1 VTKHRLS
8 EKGERVL
15 RFLYGLR
22 NRKIASALA
31 SRGFT
36 KDELEEGFALLKGA
50 TTVALSLL
58 PTVAADPQVVTEIDT
73 WENTWFPVVD
83 ATLARHYPEVHQKVF
98 LNLSQTEGPAVII
111 SVGTFVDR
119 ISALTKAEGGHGP
132 GGKEARKL
140 LARRGLTPQVIAEAE
155 ELLEAVKNVEPQPE
169 PPDLETQ
176 RETIAQ
182 AEQEMWAWYL
192 EWSRIARTVIKDRAM
207 LRQLG
212 FLKNGSGGGGGAP
225 DEIITDGTAPED
237 ERNGHHDGR
246 CAADRDP
253 AELIDRLHAGGAA
266 PPARNSGMA
275 SKLSSLGAP
284 GRSLARDRAGCRFGG
299 DRRSDAS
306 EPRALQ
312 PGLRPRSARVS

>member
-132 GGKEARKL
+132 EGKEARKL

-237 ERNGHHDGR
+237 EHEEDEDEN
-246 CAADRDP
+246 
-253 AELIDRLHAGGAA
+253 AGGTGTTTAGA
-266 PPARNSGMA
+266 PPTVILPS
-275 SKLSSLGAP
+275 
-284 GRSLARDRAGCRFGG
+284 
-299 DRRSDAS
+299 
-306 EPRALQ
+306 
-312 PGLRPRSARVS
+312 